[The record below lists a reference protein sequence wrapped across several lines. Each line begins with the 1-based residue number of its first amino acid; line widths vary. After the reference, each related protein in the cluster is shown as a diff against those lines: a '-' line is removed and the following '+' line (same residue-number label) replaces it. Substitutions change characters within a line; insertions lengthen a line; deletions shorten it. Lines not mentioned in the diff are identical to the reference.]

1 MILYFLSDRRDSNP
15 QHSPWKGDT
24 LPIELLSH
32 LKSFSLM
39 RRLICTSTFK
49 SISNLLHVQV
59 SHGLFMSFQV
69 STNNQLDF
77 IFY

>member
-32 LKSFSLM
+32 LEHC
-39 RRLICTSTFK
+39 R
-49 SISNLLHVQV
+49 
-59 SHGLFMSFQV
+59 
-69 STNNQLDF
+69 DF
-77 IFY
+77 IWNLADK